1 MFDAPNRGLPLVP
14 NPRNIGNTIMRTF
27 RQRVW
32 VAFLATTCGLAAGGG
47 AGYLLGRV
55 ITIRQTGARLEQF
68 ATRAI
73 EGRQRL
79 TSESRQVLAAM
90 NASPFPKCSD
100 AEIGYFDKLI
110 FESHYLKAGGRMSAG
125 RIECSTSLGRAAQSN
140 VQYQPDIYQRDGT
153 RVYRNLAPFRVG
165 KETVLTVQ
173 LGDSYIVY
181 SPYNMRPPLNNPTQF
196 TVTDLDASSR
206 DAGRLLGSPLK
217 TGESYLLQAGQHRD
231 GDRIYGTQCSPDGV
245 VCVAA
250 YIPISQA
257 MENNRIEMGGFV
269 AVGGLTGIL
278 LGFVCAVIYRRQ
290 RGFESQLLRAIRK
303 DALRIVYQPIVDLEN
318 EQIVEVE
325 ALARWTNEDN
335 EAVSPD
341 DFIKVA
347 EERGFVGK
355 ITRLVVRHV
364 LRDFG
369 KTLRERPGFRVNV
382 NIAAADLADPEF
394 LPMLEGAL
402 AEAGV
407 AASSLGIEITES
419 YTARQQVAKE
429 TILRL
434 REKGHYVH
442 IDDFGTGY
450 SSLAYLHDLSVD
462 AIKIDKAFTKAIG
475 TDAVTVTILP
485 QILTMA
491 DSLGLRVIV
500 EGIETP
506 QQARYFAKADQ
517 SIYAQ
522 GWLFGRPVPPD
533 AFLRLLEGKTSSDAS
548 LNSIE
553 GLGVVPSTVP
563 AL

>member
-1 MFDAPNRGLPLVP
+1 MFDAPNRGLSLVRD
-14 NPRNIGNTIMRTF
+14 PRNIGNTIMRTF

-32 VAFLATTCGLAAGGG
+32 VAFLATTCGLAVGGC
-47 AGYLLGRV
+47 AGYLLGRT
-55 ITIRQTGARLEQF
+55 ITIKQTGAKLEEF
-68 ATRAI
+68 AKRAI
-73 EGRQRL
+73 EGRQKL
-79 TSESRQVLAAM
+79 TGESRRVLAAM

-100 AEIGYFDKLI
+100 AEIGYFNKLI
-110 FESHYLKAGGRMSAG
+110 FESHYLKAGGRMSDG
-125 RIECSTSLGRAAQSN
+125 RIECSTSLGRAAQSH

-153 RVYRNLAPFRVG
+153 RMYRNLAPFRVG
-165 KETVLTVQ
+165 NETVLTIQ
-173 LGDSYIVY
+173 LGDFYVVY
-181 SPYNMRPPLNNPTQF
+181 NPYNMRPPLNNPTQF
-196 TVTDLDASSR
+196 TVTDLDAPNW
-206 DAGRLLGSPLK
+206 AA
-217 TGESYLLQAGQHRD
+217 GESYLFQDGQHRD
-231 GDRIYGTQCSPDGV
+231 GDRLYGTDCSPDGM

-250 YIPISQA
+250 YIPIPQA
-257 MENNRIEMGGFV
+257 MLNNRIEVGGFV
-269 AVGGLTGIL
+269 ALGGLTGIL

-335 EAVSPD
+335 EPVSPD

-548 LNSIE
+548 IDSIE
-553 GLGVVPSTVP
+553 GLGVVASTVP

>member
-1 MFDAPNRGLPLVP
+1 
-14 NPRNIGNTIMRTF
+14 MRTF
-27 RQRVW
+27 RHRVW
-32 VAFLATTCGLAAGGG
+32 VAFVATTCGLAAGGS

-55 ITIRQTGARLEQF
+55 LTLSQTGNRLQQY
-68 ATRAI
+68 AKRI
-73 EGRQRL
+73 IDEGQKS
-79 TSESRQVLAAM
+79 TTESRNVLAAM
-90 NASPFPKCSD
+90 NASPYAKCSD
-100 AEIGYFDKLI
+100 AEINYFSKLI
-110 FESHYLKAGGRMSAG
+110 FDSQYLKAAGRMHDG
-125 RIECSTSLGRAAQSN
+125 MIQCSTSLGRAAQSN
-140 VQYQPDIYQRDGT
+140 VQYKPDIFQRDGT
-153 RVYRNLAPFRVG
+153 RMYRNLAPFRVG
-165 KETVLTVQ
+165 NETVITVQ
-173 LGDSYIVY
+173 LSDSYIVY
-181 SPYNMRPPLNNPTQF
+181 SPYNMKPLLNSSMQF
-196 TVTDLDASSR
+196 TVTDVDAPSR
-206 DAGRLLGSPLK
+206 DAGRILGSAPK
-217 TGESYLLQAGQHRD
+217 TDETYLVKDGQYRD
-231 GDRIYGTQCSPDGV
+231 GDRLYGTRCSPDGV
-245 VCVAA
+245 VCAAA

-257 MENNRIEMGGFV
+257 MLNNRIEVGGFV
-269 AVGGLTGIL
+269 ALGGLTGIL

-290 RGFESQLLRAIRK
+290 QGFESQLLRAIRR

-335 EAVSPD
+335 EPVSPD

-347 EERGFVGK
+347 EERGFVGQ

-369 KTLRERPGFRVNV
+369 QTLRDRPGFRVNV

-394 LPMLEGAL
+394 LPMLEKAL
-402 AEAGV
+402 ADAGV

-491 DSLGLRVIV
+491 DTLGLRVIV

-506 QQARYFAKADQ
+506 QQARYFAKAEQ

-522 GWLFGRPVPPD
+522 GWLFGRPVPPE
-533 AFLRLLEGKTSSDAS
+533 AFLRLLEGKTSKTEDIE
-548 LNSIE
+548 SIAD
-553 GLGVVPSTVP
+553 LAVIASTVP
-563 AL
+563 AA